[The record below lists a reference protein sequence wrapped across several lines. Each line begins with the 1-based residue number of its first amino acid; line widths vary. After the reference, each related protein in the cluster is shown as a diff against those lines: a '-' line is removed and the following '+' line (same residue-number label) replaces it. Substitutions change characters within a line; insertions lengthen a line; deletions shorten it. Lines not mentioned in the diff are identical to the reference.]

1 MIIKGLFEL
10 VFGLLKIVFAPI
22 NLPDLPTGIQSVL
35 NELQSV
41 LIGALGL
48 FGIFVDL
55 SVVKWLIPVVL
66 VIVNLDKV
74 WNLIMFV
81 LRKIPF
87 LGIE

>member
-10 VFGLLKIVFAPI
+10 VYTLLSIVLSPI
-22 NLPDLPTGIQSVL
+22 QLPQMPEGIQNVFDEILDVLTGAVGLASVIL
-35 NELQSV
+35 D
-41 LIGALGL
+41 
-48 FGIFVDL
+48 F

-66 VIVNLDKV
+66 VVANFDKV
-74 WNLIMFV
+74 WSMIMFI